1 MNIYYS
7 VDDFPKNVKTVVT
20 MGTFDGV
27 HSGHQ
32 KILSQISQIAKRKN
46 LQSVL
51 LTLNP
56 HPRHVLY
63 PEDQNLR
70 LIDNL
75 EEKINK
81 LKKTNLDHLVVQKF
95 SKQFSRIDSIH
106 FIRDFLIN
114 KLNMCFI
121 IVGFDH
127 HFGKNRE
134 GTYQNLIDLSKLYGF
149 EIREIKAH
157 IVDQVTVSSTKIRL
171 AIQKGDIVTAN
182 KYLSSF
188 FSISGKIVK
197 GKQLGTKIGFPT
209 ANISLNGEWQILPR
223 NGVYAVIVYLKNQKH
238 FGMLNLGVKPSFKTT
253 SFSIEVHIFNFEG
266 QVYNEEIKVDFVD
279 RIRDEKKFDSIESLR
294 KQLKKDLI
302 NSKLVMRLNI

>member
-7 VDDFPKNVKTVVT
+7 IDDFPKNVKTVVT

-32 KILSQISQIAKRKN
+32 KILNQISQIAKSKN

-51 LTLNP
+51 LTLSP

-63 PEDQNLR
+63 PEDQNSR

-134 GTYQNLIDLSKLYGF
+134 GTFQDLKELSDLYDFKIEEIDL
-149 EIREIKAH
+149 
-157 IVDQVTVSSTKIRL
+157 
-171 AIQKGDIVTAN
+171 
-182 KYLSSF
+182 
-188 FSISGKIVK
+188 
-197 GKQLGTKIGFPT
+197 
-209 ANISLNGEWQILPR
+209 
-223 NGVYAVIVYLKNQKH
+223 
-238 FGMLNLGVKPSFKTT
+238 
-253 SFSIEVHIFNFEG
+253 
-266 QVYNEEIKVDFVD
+266 
-279 RIRDEKKFDSIESLR
+279 
-294 KQLKKDLI
+294 
-302 NSKLVMRLNI
+302 

>member
-81 LKKTNLDHLVVQKF
+81 LKKTNYYEF
-95 SKQFSRIDSIH
+95 
-106 FIRDFLIN
+106 
-114 KLNMCFI
+114 
-121 IVGFDH
+121 
-127 HFGKNRE
+127 
-134 GTYQNLIDLSKLYGF
+134 
-149 EIREIKAH
+149 
-157 IVDQVTVSSTKIRL
+157 
-171 AIQKGDIVTAN
+171 
-182 KYLSSF
+182 
-188 FSISGKIVK
+188 
-197 GKQLGTKIGFPT
+197 
-209 ANISLNGEWQILPR
+209 W
-223 NGVYAVIVYLKNQKH
+223 
-238 FGMLNLGVKPSFKTT
+238 
-253 SFSIEVHIFNFEG
+253 
-266 QVYNEEIKVDFVD
+266 
-279 RIRDEKKFDSIESLR
+279 DEKYYNTIVSDRQKEENGKR
-294 KQLKKDLI
+294 
-302 NSKLVMRLNI
+302 